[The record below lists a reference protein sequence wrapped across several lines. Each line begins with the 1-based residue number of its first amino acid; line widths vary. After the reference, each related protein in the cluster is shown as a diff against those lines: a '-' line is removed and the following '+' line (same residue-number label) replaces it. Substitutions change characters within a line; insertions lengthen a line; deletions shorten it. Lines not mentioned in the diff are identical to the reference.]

1 MSGNALRI
9 TAILLFVGAILIGL
23 YGLRASQPAPELS
36 APAPVAAIRYTH
48 VVASTDLKAG
58 HVLQASDLELQE
70 SETPQ
75 NLAYSATNDLIG
87 RSLDSDISKGSILLP
102 NHFPQRGA
110 AAQLLKA
117 GERGVALKV
126 DEVIGVGGFIQPGDH
141 VDVLLYVSTSN
152 GVSVDS
158 SAQSIIKDV
167 RVISYGENLQQVNS
181 LQQANAEISK
191 GPLAPGAASVPGIN
205 PTVGAG
211 GGHSAV
217 LAVRE
222 EEVAKLMLAASG
234 GTLRLS
240 LRGAHTEQDRGSDL
254 IHLSDIAQGKP
265 ATVAGPV
272 PQATGQPR
280 GPAKVAPVTS
290 VIIHAGDKT
299 ESVSFKGQ

>member
-23 YGLRASQPAPELS
+23 YGLRASKPAPAL
-36 APAPVAAIRYTH
+36 APPAPVAAVRYTH
-48 VVASTDLKAG
+48 VVASADLKAG
-58 HVLQASDLELQE
+58 HVLEAGDLALQE

-75 NLAYSATNDLIG
+75 NLAYTSSNELIG
-87 RSLDSDISKGSILLP
+87 RPLESDISKGNVFLP
-102 NHFPQRGA
+102 NHFPQRSP
-110 AAQLLKA
+110 AAQLLKQ

-141 VDVLLYVSTSN
+141 VDVLVYISTSSATGIDN
-152 GVSVDS
+152 T
-158 SAQSIIKDV
+158 AQSIIKDV
-167 RVISYGENLQQVNS
+167 RVISYGDSLQQVNS
-181 LQQANAEISK
+181 EISK
-191 GPLAPGAASVPGIN
+191 VPATPSPLAAANAVPGL
-205 PTVGAG
+205 GG

-222 EEVAKLMLAASG
+222 EDVAKLMLAASG

-240 LRGAHTEQDRGSDL
+240 LRGAHAEADRGNDL
-254 IHLSDIAQGKP
+254 IHLSDIAQGKAAP
-265 ATVAGPV
+265 ASGPV
-272 PQATGQPR
+272 PQLAGHT
-280 GPAKVAPVTS
+280 PAPARAAPVTS